1 MVWRSCA
8 ETTGI
13 NRRRSD
19 DAMSKRFLVVGAG
32 FFGAVC
38 ARLLTDAGH
47 RVLVIE
53 KRQHLGGNAYTR
65 PIPDCGGH
73 EHVYGP
79 HIFHCNSKEIWDFVS
94 RFTEWVPYIHRP
106 KARYQGRVYSLPIN
120 LMTLHQVFGVT
131 TPDEGRAVIEQER
144 IPKKDPSSLEDWC
157 LSQIGPTLYQRLIRG
172 YTLKQWQKDPRQL
185 PSSIIRRLPVRMTY
199 DENYFS
205 DRYQGIPSEGYTPI
219 FERLLAGIPVEM
231 GTDFLSDRD
240 EWMRR
245 FDHTIFTGSL
255 DDFFGYSSGTLEY
268 RSMRFESHVVDVGDY
283 QGVAQM
289 NETDEAVPFTRTVEH
304 KHFSFDYG
312 IPRTLITR
320 EFSESWDLSKERYY
334 PVETLENRNLH
345 KGYQSLLVES
355 KLPITVGGRLGAYR
369 YYDMHQ
375 VIGAALKI
383 ARDLL
388 QAWRQ

>member
-1 MVWRSCA
+1 
-8 ETTGI
+8 
-13 NRRRSD
+13 
-19 DAMSKRFLVVGAG
+19 MSKRFLVVGAG

-38 ARLLTDAGH
+38 ARLLADAGH

-53 KRQHLGGNAYTR
+53 KRDHLGGNAYTR
-65 PIPDCGGH
+65 PVPDCGGY

-131 TPDEGRAVIEQER
+131 TPEEGRAVIEEER
-144 IPKKDPSSLEDWC
+144 IPRVNPSNLEDWC
-157 LSQIGPTLYQRLIRG
+157 LSQIGPTLYERLIRG
-172 YTLKQWQKDPRQL
+172 YTLKQWQKDPREL

-205 DRYQGIPSEGYTPI
+205 DRFQGIPSEGYTPI
-219 FERLLAGIPVEM
+219 FERLLRGIPVEM
-231 GTDFLSDRD
+231 ETDFLSDRD
-240 EWMRR
+240 DWIKR

-268 RSMRFESHVVDVGDY
+268 RSMRLESQVVEVEDY

-304 KHFSFDYG
+304 KHFTFDYG

-334 PVETLENRNLH
+334 PVETLENKNLH
-345 KGYQSLLVES
+345 ERYQSLLAEL
-355 KLPITVGGRLGAYR
+355 KLPVTVGGRLGSYR

-375 VIGAALKI
+375 VIGAALQVGRKLVNG
-383 ARDLL
+383 A
-388 QAWRQ
+388 